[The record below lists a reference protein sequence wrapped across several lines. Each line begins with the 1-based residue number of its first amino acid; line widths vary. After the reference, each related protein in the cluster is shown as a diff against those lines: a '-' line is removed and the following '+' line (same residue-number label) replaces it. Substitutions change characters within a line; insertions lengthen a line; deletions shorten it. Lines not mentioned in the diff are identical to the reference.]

1 MRLLLRWI
9 SSGRLVMAENRCGY
23 AALVGRPNVGKST
36 LLNRLIGQKI
46 AITSHKPQTTRHAI
60 LGIKTR
66 PDGQILFVDTPG
78 MHLRGKK
85 ALNRML
91 NQTAGSVLVDV
102 DVILLVVQAGVWTA
116 EDEAVLKAVQSS
128 KRPVILVVNKI
139 DLLKKKEEMLAYLA
153 RLSSMADFEEIIP
166 CSARS
171 GDNLELLEE
180 HVLQRLPEGPSFYPE
195 EQVTDKSERFMAA
208 ELLREQLTRRYA
220 REIPYALTVEI
231 ERFEEHPQH
240 YSIGAVIWVERDG
253 QKAIIIGKQGE
264 ALKETAR
271 LARESMQKAFER
283 KVWLDVWVKVKKS
296 WSSDEKAMANLGY
309 TE

>member
-1 MRLLLRWI
+1 
-9 SSGRLVMAENRCGY
+9 MAENRCGY

-208 ELLREQLTRRYA
+208 ELLREQLTRRYS